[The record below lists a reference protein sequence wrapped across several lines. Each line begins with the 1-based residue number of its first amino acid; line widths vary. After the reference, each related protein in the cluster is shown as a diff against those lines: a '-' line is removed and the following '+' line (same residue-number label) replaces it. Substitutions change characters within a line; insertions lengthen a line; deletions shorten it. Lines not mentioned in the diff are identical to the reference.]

1 MPLVNNAI
9 LFLACSCNDEFARG
23 VGCNVQTGQCECLP
37 GVIGEKCDACPH
49 RWVLVQDVGCHECDH
64 CHHALLDVT
73 DALANEL
80 NPVIADFETVAGGF
94 FTTQKLNYLNE
105 VADKIEPEVKLL
117 DPNGVNLTPFV
128 TSIEGLEQHAK
139 NFERKVI
146 YAEQT
151 AKEKKIAGAKLVN
164 ESDVVLTGSEKALE
178 TVRNTIYEVEK
189 LADNLDSSESTK
201 ADAAIQEAQAILE
214 QILDQNIDTAKS
226 EKQLEEATSFL
237 GKIEQFSK
245 PVNELS
251 TRLEALR
258 AGIGQFSDKLE
269 DLLDWSSLANEK
281 SNEAQLL
288 HARNK
293 NANVNSKFDTLTNQ
307 TKETQKNIENTNLF
321 GKKGDITLGEV
332 FRHLGT
338 LENVNNELDAINE
351 QVDKELPKKEIETDQ
366 LEELISRAVN
376 KQNDLVGSAENLRN
390 QLSNITSNSETA
402 LKAANA
408 YSDIVDAVNEARNS
422 VKSAKLA
429 AGNATELVK

>member
-1 MPLVNNAI
+1 M
-9 LFLACSCNDEFARG
+9 
-23 VGCNVQTGQCECLP
+23 
-37 GVIGEKCDACPH
+37 
-49 RWVLVQDVGCHECDH
+49 LVQDVGCHECDH

-73 DALANEL
+73 DALASEL
-80 NPVIADFETVAGGF
+80 NPVIVEFETVAGGF
-94 FTTQKLNYLNE
+94 FTAQKLNYLND

-117 DPNGVNLTPFV
+117 DPNGINLTPFV
-128 TSIEGLEQHAK
+128 TSIEGLEQDAK

-151 AKEKKIAGAKLVN
+151 AKEKKISGAKLVN
-164 ESDVVLTGSEKALE
+164 ESDIVLKGSEKALE
-178 TVRNTIYEVEK
+178 NVQNTIYEVEK

-201 ADAAIQEAQAILE
+201 ADAAIQEAQVILE
-214 QILDQNIDTAKS
+214 QILEQTIDTDKS
-226 EKQLEEATSFL
+226 EKQLEESANFL
-237 GKIEQFSK
+237 GKIENFSK

-251 TRLEALR
+251 TRLDALR

-269 DLLDWSSLANEK
+269 DLHNWSTEANEK

-288 HARNK
+288 HAKNR

-307 TKETQKNIENTNLF
+307 TKETQKNIEATNLF

-332 FRHLGT
+332 YRHLGT
-338 LENVNNELDAINE
+338 LENVNNELQAIND
-351 QVDKELPKKEIETDQ
+351 QVDKELPKKEIEYEN
-366 LEELISRAVN
+366 LEDLIARAIN
-376 KQNDLVGSAENLRN
+376 KQNDLVDSAQDLKN

-408 YSDIVDAVNEARNS
+408 YSNIADAVNAARNS

-429 AGNATELVK
+429 AGNATELVINKIGKYTAFNIIY